1 MLLSKNLT
9 LVYSFDNFFPLTK
22 YKQKDLLSE
31 DVGKNPSDHG
41 DDGEEEEEDEVVE
54 EEALD
59 LLHGSEPA
67 KAGEEDH
74 EDGGEEDGVGGV
86 HVQPV
91 PQQLLQEGFVV
102 HRPETKCKKN
112 KATNLE
118 SM

>member
-1 MLLSKNLT
+1 MRWFEYNLR
-9 LVYSFDNFFPLTK
+9 
-22 YKQKDLLSE
+22 KDLLSE
-31 DVGKNPSDHG
+31 DISENPADHG
-41 DDGEEEEEDEVVE
+41 DDGEEEEEDEVGE
-54 EEALD
+54 QKALD

-67 KAGEEDH
+67 KAGEKDH

-112 KATNLE
+112 KATNLR

>member
-1 MLLSKNLT
+1 MRWFEYNLR
-9 LVYSFDNFFPLTK
+9 
-22 YKQKDLLSE
+22 KDLLSE
-31 DVGKNPSDHG
+31 DISENPADHG

-91 PQQLLQEGFVV
+91 P
-102 HRPETKCKKN
+102 
-112 KATNLE
+112 
-118 SM
+118 

>member
-1 MLLSKNLT
+1 MWA
-9 LVYSFDNFFPLTK
+9 FPNKCSSSSTSL
-22 YKQKDLLSE
+22 DLLSE
-31 DVGKNPSDHG
+31 DISENPADHG
-41 DDGEEEEEDEVVE
+41 DDGEEEEEDEVGE
-54 EEALD
+54 QKALD

-67 KAGEEDH
+67 EAGEEDH

-112 KATNLE
+112 KTTNLE
-118 SM
+118 SI